1 MEKLEHNMILSASG
15 WRKVFAISGNE
26 KDITTQIGKDNE
38 YISALSASVFADY
51 IKNKTKK
58 ENPIV
63 VLGMDTRPTGKE
75 IANAMIKALSHE
87 QIQINFIGITAAPE
101 IMAYSKKFD
110 GFIYISASHNPIGH
124 NGIKFGLS
132 DGGVLEAKEN
142 SILIDDFLNRCN
154 SKDELH
160 KIEQIVNN
168 KIPNYTDKN
177 KIDAL
182 NSYKEFSKEVISS
195 ITDTKEQN
203 QFFEI
208 LKTKNKE
215 NPIGIVCDM
224 NGSARS
230 ASIDKIFFA
239 ENNLNFYP
247 FNDIPGKIVH
257 EIIPE
262 PENLVHCAKKMEE
275 LQSNGVKDAIL
286 GYMPDCDG
294 DRGNIVYW
302 DSKEKKAKVLKA
314 QEVFSLSVLAEL
326 AFSYWLNESKKEQT
340 SIPQNEYKPAIA
352 VNCPTSMR
360 IDEIAS
366 HFNAKVFRA
375 EVGEANVVNTARL
388 ARNEGYTV
396 RILGEGSN
404 GGTITYPSSVRDP
417 INTIFAFVKLLTIRD
432 ESLDKTSALN
442 NGTLDNSTSLDN
454 ATFDKKQTDNSK
466 TQSTTIKPGL
476 FHIWCNLSKQL
487 NKYTPDFTLQDIID
501 TLPVYTTTGVSE
513 PRAILKVATLDQA
526 KLKGNFQK
534 VFEES
539 WKKDSQNLLKKY
551 GILSYKCIITNGTK
565 ETIDVT
571 DFSAS
576 GKGGLKIQFF
586 ENSETPTAFIWMRG
600 SGTEPVFRIMCD
612 VKGDNSIKEK
622 ELLEWETLLLQ
633 EADKLSK

>member
-1 MEKLEHNMILSASG
+1 MEKLEHDMILSASG
-15 WRKVFAISGNE
+15 WRKVFAIS
-26 KDITTQIGKDNE
+26 KDETDKTTEIGTENT
-38 YISALSASVFADY
+38 YISVLSALVFSDY

-58 ENPIV
+58 ENPCIV
-63 VLGMDTRPTGKE
+63 IGMDTRPTGSE
-75 IANAMIKALSHE
+75 IAKFMIKALSQE
-87 QIQINFIGITAAPE
+87 KVNINYIGITAAPE
-101 IMAYSKKFD
+101 IMAYSKQFD

-124 NGIKFGLS
+124 NGIKFGLN
-132 DGGVLEAKEN
+132 DGGVLNAEEN
-142 SILIDDFLNRCN
+142 SLLINDFTTRCN
-154 SKDELH
+154 LPNELKKAENIINSKTPDY
-160 KIEQIVNN
+160 N
-168 KIPNYTDKN
+168 DKN
-177 KIDAL
+177 KINAL
-182 NSYKEFSKEVISS
+182 DSYKEFSKEVISS
-195 ITDTKEQN
+195 IKDKEQ
-203 QFFEI
+203 QTHFFNNLRE
-208 LKTKNKE
+208 KNKIH
-215 NPIGIVCDM
+215 PIGIVCDM

-230 ASIDKIFFA
+230 ASIDKDFFA
-239 ENNLNFYP
+239 ENNLNFYS
-247 FNDIPGKIVH
+247 FNDLPGQIVH

-262 PENLVHCAKKMEE
+262 PENLVHCANKMEE
-275 LQSNGVKDAIL
+275 LQSQGVKDAIL

-326 AFSYWLNESKKEQT
+326 AFSYWLNESQKT
-340 SIPQNEYKPAIA
+340 NNLQNEYKPAIA

-366 HFNAKVFRA
+366 CFNAKVFRA

-388 ARNEGYTV
+388 ARNNGYSV

-442 NGTLDNSTSLDN
+442 NGTLDNSTSLEN

-476 FHIWCNLSKQL
+476 FHIWCTLSNQL
-487 NKYTPDFTLQDIID
+487 DKYTPDFTLEDIID

-513 PRAILKVATLDQA
+513 PRAILKVATRDQA

-539 WKKDSQNLLKKY
+539 WQKDSQNLLKKY
-551 GILSYKCIITNGTK
+551 GISSYKCIITNGTK
-565 ETIDVT
+565 ETLDVKE
-571 DFSAS
+571 FSKS

-586 ENSETPTAFIWMRG
+586 ENSETPAAFIWMRG

-612 VKGDNSIKEK
+612 VKGNNSTKEK